1 MVAIKVYSCPKGL
14 LNGPCGGA
22 LGDSCEVDG
31 RRCPWISLLERLPLE
46 PWMLF
51 DEHPLLARLEG
62 LVESDSRPRDS
73 AFWRNLSKGR
83 AFSVEFPI
91 KVVRSGDD
99 FLEVVNGLDAD
110 LVTVP
115 DNPLGYPHFD
125 PIALAT
131 KLKDTGLK
139 AGVMP
144 HVTAK
149 DRNLSALASELR
161 TAQLFGFEAV
171 LLTTGDWP
179 GLSMP
184 SRPVFELDAP
194 NLIRLARLVFAGVMP
209 PGYRFPVESRPRVA
223 AAMSPHYRTALE
235 VKRLIRKLVAGAEVF
250 FTQVVARR
258 DSVAAIR
265 EILNGIRERTKVD
278 VPVVVSLLYPLRDE
292 LRPFLERMGIPVGGE
307 SFEELLEE
315 VKSLDD
321 VSGVNLILLADT
333 AGEWLSLWNETR
345 KLVREVFV

>member
-1 MVAIKVYSCPKGL
+1 MAIRVYSCPKRL

-22 LGDSCEVDG
+22 LEGACEVDG
-31 RRCPWISLLERLPLE
+31 RHCPWTGLIERVPLE

-51 DEHPLLARLEG
+51 EEHPLLAELEG
-62 LVESDSRPRDS
+62 LVESDSVPRSS
-73 AFWRNLSKGR
+73 AFWRKLTRGK
-83 AFSVEFPI
+83 AFTVEFPV
-91 KVVRSGDD
+91 KVVRSSEDLLRVLRT
-99 FLEVVNGLDAD
+99 LEAD

-125 PIALAT
+125 PVAFAT
-131 KLKDTGLK
+131 RLKDVGVR

-184 SRPVFELDAP
+184 SRPVFDLDSP
-194 NLIRLARLVFAGVMP
+194 NLLRLARLVFAGVMP
-209 PGYRFPVESRPRVA
+209 PGQRVQVESRPRVA
-223 AAMSPHYRTALE
+223 GTMNPHYRPGVEARRT
-235 VKRLIRKLVAGAEVF
+235 IRKIVAGAEVL

-258 DSVAAIR
+258 ESVLSIR
-265 EILNGIRERTKVD
+265 EVLMEVEEKTRAE
-278 VPVVVSLLYPLRDE
+278 VPVVVSLLYPLGDE
-292 LRPFLERMGIPVGGE
+292 LKPFLERMGIPTGDEG
-307 SFEELLEE
+307 FGELLEE
-315 VKSLDD
+315 VKSLDAKG
-321 VSGVNLILLADT
+321 GVNLILLAET
-333 AGEWLSLWNETR
+333 LGEWLSLWEEV
-345 KLVREVFV
+345 KELVREVFG